1 MESHP
6 SPSQDIDETKKSL
19 TSCLKPSTIRTMKE
33 EHVLSFS
40 SFNIIDDEKS
50 AVSTL
55 SKSTFQ
61 SSTSS
66 LTWPTFLPDTE
77 IKSDHYEEEKYDF
90 VYDHSIIDE
99 EEKKYN
105 MTKSSKEENGGSS
118 CENAL
123 YSMFLHMYDAI
134 VDNETLQISC
144 VDDSVN
150 NRSSTDDLFI
160 EEEEVV
166 MKTFVTVP
174 PLVEVMNN
182 KKGKTEQQQQSR
194 TTAFVSHEAGLN
206 LKPIQRIPKYLTSTV
221 MLKNSYQSSYLSTD
235 ESPSY
240 SSSIIDHTNEDSQ
253 NDSSNL
259 NKQIHKTDDVKGSVT
274 STSYETNLT
283 ITDPSLKQTSNDN
296 NQSETQTT
304 TTHIVADD
312 ISLQT
317 NTLKE
322 VEIVDEGVRFID
334 TSKMMGGTDNEIDR
348 NRSFIDLTTPPTTR
362 DVYLLHTIE
371 GGQSVR
377 KEESVNEHPFL
388 LPTQNNRNVK
398 NSYVSN
404 SFPTTKLQSFQGVR
418 KKKLFPKMSVKS
430 DNDNDSDKRNG
441 DTKIRIQTVKEK
453 KRNSFPNL
461 RKMKLFSR
469 MSTKGDENN
478 TRNVKMS
485 TVKEKKRDNNGR
497 GFHRHNH
504 RQCNSP
510 SSATIVTV
518 RSSSGGS
525 LYEDDNSSFIIYE
538 DDNSS
543 YSSIFDINR
552 TKI

>member
-1 MESHP
+1 MEFHP
-6 SPSQDIDETKKSL
+6 FPSQDIDDTKKSL

-40 SFNIIDDEKS
+40 SFNIVDDEKS

-77 IKSDHYEEEKYDF
+77 IKSDRYEEEKYDF

-105 MTKSSKEENGGSS
+105 MTKSSKEENGCSS
-118 CENAL
+118 CENSL

-150 NRSSTDDLFI
+150 NRSSTDNLFI
-160 EEEEVV
+160 EKEEEEEVV

-174 PLVEVMNN
+174 PLVEEMYN
-182 KKGKTEQQQQSR
+182 KKGKTEQQQQLR
-194 TTAFVSHEAGLN
+194 TTTFVSHEADLN

-221 MLKNSYQSSYLSTD
+221 MLKNSYQSSSLSTD

-253 NDSSNL
+253 NDSLNL
-259 NKQIHKTDDVKGSVT
+259 NKQVHKTDDVKGSVT

-283 ITDPSLKQTSNDN
+283 ITDPSLKT
-296 NQSETQTT
+296 EIQTT
-304 TTHIVADD
+304 TTHILADD
-312 ISLQT
+312 ISLKT

-377 KEESVNEHPFL
+377 EEKSVNEHPFL

-404 SFPTTKLQSFQGVR
+404 SSPTTKLQSFQGVR
-418 KKKLFPKMSVKS
+418 KKKLFSKMSVKS
-430 DNDNDSDKRNG
+430 NNDNDSDKRNG
-441 DTKIRIQTVKEK
+441 DTKIGIQTVKGK

-461 RKMKLFSR
+461 GKMKLFSR

-485 TVKEKKRDNNGR
+485 TVKEKKRNNNGR

-504 RQCNSP
+504 RQCNTP